1 MVIVHQQYSDQQKT
15 FLKYREVKYYK
26 TDEDLIFLLSLIKIL
41 SNNTHIKVTKQHN
54 QIVR

>member
-41 SNNTHIKVTKQHN
+41 INNTDIKVTKQHN